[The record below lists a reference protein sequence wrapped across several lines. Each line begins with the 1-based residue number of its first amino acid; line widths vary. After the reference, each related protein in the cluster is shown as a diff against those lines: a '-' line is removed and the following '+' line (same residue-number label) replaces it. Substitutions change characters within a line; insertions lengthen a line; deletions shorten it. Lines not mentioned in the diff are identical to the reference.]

1 MRRKACLAISALLTF
16 ICIAANSATPDISD
30 EHSGPRT
37 DVLRYTFSWPYSDD
51 SELAPRGGTTR
62 GPDVILAKQP
72 AQEFLKL
79 QADGLSDKAR
89 DRLAI
94 ISMAG
99 DYRTSFD
106 FIETMGFVPNY
117 KPPKPYQSWGTERVY
132 LIEDSEDFISLQ
144 HILVM
149 RFESDEGEISEPMV
163 VKHWRQDWRFEDT
176 VTHDYQG
183 HGVYERHNHREQDIR
198 GYWTQTVYQV
208 DDSPRYEAMG
218 KWHHR
223 TGLSEWQSTEKRR
236 PLPRREFSVRS
247 DYQALLGR
255 HRITVTQN
263 GWIQE
268 EDSLK
273 LALKTNNEQAETGAL
288 LAREAGISR
297 YERIT
302 GYDFNAGDLYW
313 EKTESFWRD
322 VRTYWSQVYESS
334 QTFEVKKRVDGELMF
349 ATLFDMADRPYENS
363 DSRQEM
369 IKQTIRRFVQH
380 KKVEA
385 SK

>member
-1 MRRKACLAISALLTF
+1 MKHKVCLVIFGLLTS
-16 ICIAANSATPDISD
+16 ITTAASSSNTDG
-30 EHSGPRT
+30 SGKPSSSEKNI
-37 DVLRYTFSWPYSDD
+37 VRYTFSWPYADG
-51 SELAPRGGTTR
+51 SELTPRGGTTK
-62 GPDVILAKQP
+62 GPEVQLNYAPAK
-72 AQEFLKL
+72 EFLNL
-79 QADGLSDKAR
+79 QVDGLVDKDR

-106 FIETMGFVPNY
+106 FIETMGFMPNY

-149 RFESDEGEISEPMV
+149 RFESDEGKISEPMV
-163 VKHWRQDWRFEDT
+163 VKHWRQDWRYEDT
-176 VTHDYQG
+176 ATHDYQG
-183 HGVYERHNHREQDIR
+183 HGVYERHNHREEDIR

-236 PLPRREFSVRS
+236 PLPRREFSVRN
-247 DYQALLGR
+247 DYQVLLGR
-255 HRITVTQN
+255 HRITVTYS

-273 LALKTNNEQAETGAL
+273 LALKTNNEQAETGAM

-302 GYDFNAGDLYW
+302 GYNFDAGDVYW

-334 QTFEVKKRVDGELMF
+334 QTFEVKKRVDGEIMF

-363 DSRQEM
+363 ESRQQM
-369 IKQTIRRFVQH
+369 IKQTLRRFVQH

-385 SK
+385 SN

>member
-1 MRRKACLAISALLTF
+1 
-16 ICIAANSATPDISD
+16 
-30 EHSGPRT
+30 
-37 DVLRYTFSWPYSDD
+37 
-51 SELAPRGGTTR
+51 
-62 GPDVILAKQP
+62 
-72 AQEFLKL
+72 
-79 QADGLSDKAR
+79 
-89 DRLAI
+89 
-94 ISMAG
+94 
-99 DYRTSFD
+99 
-106 FIETMGFVPNY
+106 
-117 KPPKPYQSWGTERVY
+117 
-132 LIEDSEDFISLQ
+132 
-144 HILVM
+144 M

-255 HRITVTQN
+255 HRITVTHN

-273 LALKTNNEQAETGAL
+273 LALKTNNEQAETGAM

-334 QTFEVKKRVDGELMF
+334 QTFEVKKRVDGEVMF

-385 SK
+385 SN